1 MAVSVQYDTAVAAEN
16 PAAAWRNS
24 QAVQDRLA
32 GVRADTASSQQS
44 VGASLAALNISVEQV
59 IVLRQDAPAPSGN
72 ATSVRG
78 DTVPAIERTGA
89 ARTDTGIPIKLSGAA
104 RTDLGLP
111 IEWTATTFVVLAD
124 SRTPIEWTTT
134 AISDTIGR
142 DDIST
147 ASGIDSGIPIELS
160 GAARTDTGLPIEQ
173 TSAARSDVSAL
184 IDAASFVRRDVTS
197 QQDFATTVLAW
208 IASQQEFV
216 TGSMIDLGLP
226 IEWTTTAISD
236 TIGRDD
242 ISTASGIDSGLPI
255 EWTGAAFTDFALIAE
270 WMVSVMFTDSRMP
283 AELSGAARSDV
294 SLPMEQTATASRDAS
309 ASAEALNSIRLE
321 IVAAINIAASAASDT
336 AVPIEGL
343 RNSLLIV
350 GSTAVALEW
359 LTTASGDVIVLAGL
373 HTGLILPAWLA
384 RGAVVFVTAD
394 ANAIAVLA
402 PRSALRIV
410 SDANAIAVLAPRSA
424 LRIVSDA
431 NAVLVPL
438 EPSA

>member
-124 SRTPIEWTTT
+124 SRT
-134 AISDTIGR
+134 
-142 DDIST
+142 
-147 ASGIDSGIPIELS
+147 
-160 GAARTDTGLPIEQ
+160 
-173 TSAARSDVSAL
+173 
-184 IDAASFVRRDVTS
+184 
-197 QQDFATTVLAW
+197 
-208 IASQQEFV
+208 
-216 TGSMIDLGLP
+216 P

-410 SDANAIAVLAPRSA
+410 SDANA
-424 LRIVSDA
+424 
-431 NAVLVPL
+431 VLVPL